1 MPELTLVEATTLF
14 ARRRD
19 AWLAE
24 DVEAYLA
31 CFAADLVIT
40 VPGRLEPIR
49 GIEAYERL
57 VRRPSP
63 GPGPVPSTSTTSP
76 PAPTPPSWPNG
87 PSAPSAGPTG
97 SWPPG
102 GA

>member
-40 VPGRLEPIR
+40 PSQVTANRL
-49 GIEAYERL
+49 
-57 VRRPSP
+57 
-63 GPGPVPSTSTTSP
+63 PVPATVI
-76 PAPTPPSWPNG
+76 PNG
-87 PSAPSAGPTG
+87 ADIRPRSE
-97 SWPPG
+97 PPPLEHYLLYF
-102 GA
+102 GAL